1 MYIAY
6 SLVFTTH
13 NTPPPFKKTHTQRH
27 ILGVLELKS
36 PESGFSGDKYVLNGN
51 AHRL

>member
-13 NTPPPFKKTHTQRH
+13 NTPPPLLKNTHRH

-36 PESGFSGDKYVLNGN
+36 PESGFFGDKYVLNGN
-51 AHRL
+51 AHCL